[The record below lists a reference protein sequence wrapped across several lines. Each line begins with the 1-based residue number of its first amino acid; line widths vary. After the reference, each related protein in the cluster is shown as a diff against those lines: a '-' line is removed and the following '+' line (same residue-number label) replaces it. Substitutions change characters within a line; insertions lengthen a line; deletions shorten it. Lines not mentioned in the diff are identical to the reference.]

1 MTMTRVA
8 PMLARVRLLTPAT
21 AAIAAIA
28 ATAATAATQV
38 TLATATQAIAAI
50 AAIAATPRL
59 AEDLLLV
66 QWIAKTVDTP
76 TLPMSTTIVL

>member
-1 MTMTRVA
+1 MTMTMTRVA
-8 PMLARVRLLTPAT
+8 PMLARVRLLTP
-21 AAIAAIA
+21 

-50 AAIAATPRL
+50 AATPRL

-66 QWIAKTVDTP
+66 QWMAKTVDTP
-76 TLPMSTTIVL
+76 TPPMSTTTVL

>member
-1 MTMTRVA
+1 MTMTMTRVA

-21 AAIAAIA
+21 A

-66 QWIAKTVDTP
+66 QWMAKTVDTP
-76 TLPMSTTIVL
+76 TPPMSTTTVL

>member
-1 MTMTRVA
+1 MTMTMTRVA

-21 AAIAAIA
+21 A

-50 AAIAATPRL
+50 AATPRL

-66 QWIAKTVDTP
+66 QWMAKTVDTP
-76 TLPMSTTIVL
+76 TPPMSTTTVL

>member
-1 MTMTRVA
+1 MTMTMTRVA
-8 PMLARVRLLTPAT
+8 PMLARVRLLTP
-21 AAIAAIA
+21 

-66 QWIAKTVDTP
+66 QWMAKTVDTP
-76 TLPMSTTIVL
+76 TPPMSTTTVL

>member
-1 MTMTRVA
+1 MTMTMTRVA

-21 AAIAAIA
+21 AAIA

>member
-21 AAIAAIA
+21 AAI
-28 ATAATAATQV
+28 AATAATQV